1 MKFDPQAR
9 APVSLAPAPT
19 AAAHHGPASGAIVP
33 VILCGGAGSRLWPA
47 SREAFPKQ
55 FIALLGEESMF
66 QQTLGRI
73 RDPLFGAPVIVTHDD
88 FRFLVLSQMK
98 QVQMAGEIL
107 LEPARRDSGPAIAA
121 AVSFVQKRDPQAL
134 VLVLASDH
142 LIGDL
147 GAFRAAVGK
156 AATAAAQG
164 RLVTFGIVPDKPAT
178 GYGYIRPEAGTDGA
192 RKVLS
197 FVEKP
202 DAATAARYLDEGYL
216 WNSGMFLFRADSFM
230 AELASHEP
238 EMASAAMAAVAQ
250 AQEDIGFHRLDAER
264 FAAAPRKSIDYAVME
279 RTELASVVP
288 ASFGWSDVGSWSSVW
303 EASARDGAGNAGG
316 ENVEFVDSRDCY
328 VQSSGP
334 LTVLVGIEDAVVI
347 VENDAVMVTKRD
359 RAEEVKGAF
368 ERLKAAGHPA
378 VVSSRRVYRPWG
390 YYQTLDLGPRFQVK
404 RILVDPGQKL
414 SLQSHH
420 HRAEHWVVVKGTA
433 MVTRDAEEILLRENE
448 SIYLPLGCVH
458 RLVNLGKI
466 PLEII
471 EVQSGSYLG
480 EDDIVRYEDIY
491 RRA

>member
-316 ENVEFVDSRDCY
+316 DNVEFVDSRDCY

-404 RILVDPGQKL
+404 RILVDSGQKL

-420 HRAEHWVVVKGTA
+420 HRAEHWVVVQGTA

-458 RLVNLGKI
+458 RLVNPGKI

>member
-1 MKFDPQAR
+1 VK
-9 APVSLAPAPT
+9 LAPLTQASIVT
-19 AAAHHGPASGAIVP
+19 AAPSTVVNIADTIVP
-33 VILCGGAGSRLWPA
+33 IVLCGGAGSRLWPA

-55 FIALLGEESMF
+55 FISLLGEESLF

-73 RDPLFGAPVIVTHDD
+73 RHPLFRAPVIVTHDD

-98 QVQMAGEIL
+98 QVGMTGEIL

-121 AVSFVQKRDPQAL
+121 AVSFVQKRDPHAL
-134 VLVLASDH
+134 LLVLASDH

-147 GAFRAAVGK
+147 TAFRATVE
-156 AATAAAQG
+156 TAAAAATQG
-164 RLVTFGIVPDKPAT
+164 RIVTFGIVPDKPAT
-178 GYGYIRPEAGTDGA
+178 GYGYIRPEPGSEGA
-192 RKVLS
+192 RKVVS

-216 WNSGMFLFRADSFM
+216 WNSGMFVFRADSFM
-230 AELASHEP
+230 TALAKHEP
-238 EMASAAMAAVAQ
+238 AMASAAIAAVAE
-250 AQEDIGFHRLDAER
+250 AREDIGFHRLDAER
-264 FAAAPRKSIDYAVME
+264 FGAAPRKSIDYALME

-303 EASARDGAGNAGG
+303 EASAQDETGNAGG
-316 ENVEFVDSRDCY
+316 ENVEFVDSHNCY

-368 ERLKAAGHPA
+368 ERLKAEGHPA

-390 YYQTLDLGPRFQVK
+390 YYQTLDLGVRFQVK
-404 RILVDPGQKL
+404 RIVVDPGQKL

-420 HRAEHWVVVKGTA
+420 HRAEHWVVVRGIA
-433 MVTRDAEEILLRENE
+433 EVTRDDETILVHENE
-448 SIYLPLGCVH
+448 SIYLPIGCVH
-458 RLVNLGKI
+458 RMANPGKI
-466 PLEII
+466 LLEII

-491 RRA
+491 RRV

>member
-404 RILVDPGQKL
+404 RILVDSGQKL

-420 HRAEHWVVVKGTA
+420 HRAEHWVVVQGTA

-458 RLVNLGKI
+458 RLVNPGKI

>member
-420 HRAEHWVVVKGTA
+420 HRAEHWVVVQGTA

>member
-9 APVSLAPAPT
+9 APASLAPAPT
-19 AAAHHGPASGAIVP
+19 AAAHRGPASGSIVP

-73 RDPLFGAPVIVTHDD
+73 RDPLFGAPVIVAHDD

-98 QVQMAGEIL
+98 QVQVAGEIL

-134 VLVLASDH
+134 ILVLASDH

-147 GAFRAAVGK
+147 AAFRAAVEK
-156 AATAAAQG
+156 AATAAVRG

-178 GYGYIRPEAGTDGA
+178 GYGYIRPETGTDGV

-230 AELASHEP
+230 AELAIHEP
-238 EMASAAMAAVAQ
+238 DMASAATAAVAQ
-250 AQEDIGFHRLDAER
+250 AQEDIGFYRLDAER
-264 FAAAPRKSIDYAVME
+264 FAAAPRKSIDYAVLE

-334 LTVLVGIEDAVVI
+334 LTVLVGLEDAVVI

-420 HRAEHWVVVKGTA
+420 HRAEHWVVVQGTA

-458 RLVNLGKI
+458 RLVNPGKI
-466 PLEII
+466 PLEIV